1 MQDEAALEFRHI
13 LYASKRSTS
22 FPDSLVLPLQVSVTD
37 TIPTAPRKELRTEI
51 QDAWISELL
60 ATDYLGD
67 LVLVVT
73 RQLF

>member
-22 FPDSLVLPLQVSVTD
+22 FPDSFVLPLQVSVTD
-37 TIPTAPRKELRTEI
+37 TIPMAQRKELRTEI

-60 ATDYLGD
+60 ATKYLGD